1 MRRCLLVGIIEILAL
16 VGVAARPDAPQQ
28 SLIIIQPLGSLC
40 TEDGALVEEALEQFY
55 SLPVRILPPIELPQG
70 IDYKPGPRYRA
81 EKLIGLLTGKLP
93 NDGYRILGL
102 TAADISAVNGK
113 IEDWGVIGVAEASG
127 RACVISSFRCKMGA
141 KDQLQA
147 RVRLAKV
154 AVHEIGHTLGLD
166 HCPTVG
172 CLMQDARGHVST
184 CDGEFDLCARCRS
197 RLKAQGHTLPDN
209 PVIPWPRH

>member
-1 MRRCLLVGIIEILAL
+1 MRSYLLVGIIEILAL
-16 VGVAARPDAPQQ
+16 LDVAARPDTPQQ
-28 SLIIIQPLGSLC
+28 PTIIIRPLGSLC
-40 TEDGALVEEALEQFY
+40 TEDGALVKEALEQFY

-70 IDYKPGPRYRA
+70 VYYKPGPRYRA
-81 EKLIGLLTGKLP
+81 EKLIDFLTGKMP
-93 NDGYRILGL
+93 SDGYRILGL
-102 TAADISAVNGK
+102 TAVDISAVNGK

-127 RACVISSFRCKMGA
+127 KACVISSYRCKMGA

-147 RVRLAKV
+147 RIRLAKV

-166 HCPTVG
+166 HCSTVG

-197 RLKAQGHTLPDN
+197 QLKAQGHTLPDN
-209 PVIPWPRH
+209 PSIPWSRH